1 MNDNPHIPFTFVEV
15 DESMYNMTLER
26 IKQLNEENEQ
36 LHKVIQ
42 ATETVIGKLDDEL
55 SQSEADRLVLSREL
69 RAWRN
74 WFGAERDLFIG
85 EKKLW
90 QEIVDARQA
99 TENSGCLDRLE
110 NQS

>member
-26 IKQLNEENEQ
+26 IKKPNEENEQ

-69 RAWRN
+69 RAWRK